1 MGVLLV
7 QWGSYYGGPVS
18 TVGSIL
24 WESCWYSG
32 VRFMGVMLV
41 QWCPFYGGPVSTVG
55 SILWGSC

>member
-41 QWCPFYGGPVSTVG
+41 QWCPFYGVLLVQWGPFYG
-55 SILWGSC
+55 GSC